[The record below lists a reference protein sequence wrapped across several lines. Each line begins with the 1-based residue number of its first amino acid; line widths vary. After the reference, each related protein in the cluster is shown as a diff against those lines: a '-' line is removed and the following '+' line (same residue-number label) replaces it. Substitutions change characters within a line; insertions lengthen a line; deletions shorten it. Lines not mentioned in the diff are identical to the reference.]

1 METDGIMAYL
11 ITQGALGVACIVL
24 AFVCVKLYNKTERLE
39 KEKSELQEARRLE
52 TKETTK
58 EVISVLSAN
67 ANSMQVLSE
76 KIEIAKQRGQ

>member
-1 METDGIMAYL
+1 METDGITTYL

-39 KEKSELQEARRLE
+39 KEKSDLQEARRLE
-52 TKETTK
+52 TRDTTK